1 MNGARDK
8 LSLVLIAG
16 VLPLFLILVLITP
29 LWIYFTGESFF
40 ISTLLKLAEVQ
51 NDDLAVSTVSPL
63 RQILLLAILY
73 LPAGLFA
80 FAIWQGMSVTR
91 QVRQKQILSRALAN
105 SVRNIA
111 IAMLSLGIALP
122 VCRLLI
128 PLTIAWPGHYYQ
140 VTLLLGDFVLLLTGG
155 LLLVTFH
162 SLVEGI
168 KAEEE
173 NKEFI

>member
-122 VCRLLI
+122 VCRFLI
-128 PLTIAWPGHYYQ
+128 PLAIAWPGHYYQ

>member
-51 NDDLAVSTVSPL
+51 NDFLAVSTVSPL

-80 FAIWQGMSVTR
+80 FAVWQGMSVTR
-91 QVRQKQILSRALAN
+91 QVRQKQILSRDLAN
-105 SVRNIA
+105 SVRKIA
-111 IAMLSLGIALP
+111 IAMLTLGIALP
-122 VCRLLI
+122 LCRFLI